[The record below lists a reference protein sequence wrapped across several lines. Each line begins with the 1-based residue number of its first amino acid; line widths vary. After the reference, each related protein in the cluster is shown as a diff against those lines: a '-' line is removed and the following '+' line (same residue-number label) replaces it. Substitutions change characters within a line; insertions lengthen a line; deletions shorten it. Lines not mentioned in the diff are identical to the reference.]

1 MTTVK
6 VVESE
11 SELKACQT
19 IRIDVFVHGQGVP
32 AELELDEYEDEC
44 IHFVAVQ
51 DSQPI
56 GTGRLRDVD
65 DLFVKFERVRASR
78 SSVEANIH
86 VMRDPAS
93 GAEQGTIA
101 GAKVV
106 RACVAI
112 HHIDYT

>member
-32 AELELDEYEDEC
+32 AELELDEFEDTST
-44 IHFVAVQ
+44 HFIALDNGRPV
-51 DSQPI
+51 

-65 DLFVKFERVRASR
+65 DLYIKFERV
-78 SSVEANIH
+78 
-86 VMRDPAS
+86 
-93 GAEQGTIA
+93 
-101 GAKVV
+101 
-106 RACVAI
+106 
-112 HHIDYT
+112 